1 MIFCTAGH
9 VDHGKTALVRAL
21 TGVDTD
27 RLAEERRRGLTI
39 ELGFAP
45 LELPGVGRVS
55 LVDVPGH
62 AQFIPTMLSGCGGLD
77 GALFTVAADEGPMPQ
92 TAEHLD
98 ILSLLGLERG
108 VVALTRADLASPA
121 ARAEVEARTRALTAG
136 TFLEGAPRIFVSAV
150 TGEGLEALRAALAA
164 MARQAPPPPEGSP
177 RLHVDRVFSVDGS
190 GTVVTGTL
198 TGGPLRRGDRVQLYP
213 GGQTAR
219 VRGLQCHGVPAE
231 ALPAGVRAAVNLAG
245 VRLRDVGRGDTL
257 AAPGALALTDRTDVS
272 LRVLPDAPFP
282 VHTGSQLHFHHGA
295 RALVCRCILLGQDVL
310 RPGEAGWAQL
320 RFTQPAAAAP
330 GDRFVARFFSPLAT
344 VGGGVLV
351 DLAPP
356 GKGRMRPERL
366 ARLAALAE
374 GRPLLAA
381 ESPAAP
387 AAPAAPAPSAEA
399 EGELEALYLG
409 YGLEPPPWA
418 RVEPRFAGRIRE
430 ARRACRRLEGA
441 GRPAGALP
449 RPSAPRRGRP
459 GGGGPA
465 ARALRP
471 RPLFPGRGQGC
482 PGLFPPVR
490 PAPAGALGRLRR
502 HPPAGRGPDF
512 FHICL
517 TRGGKPAMMGV
528 DMGAEGPLV
537 GPPVFKTDGDGAP
550 VLVCSIRTRPRH
562 GLRTALLARGSAGM
576 AKPLS
581 RAGRFFASNRDPRCW
596 ARGWGPPCGRRLET
610 RPFLWKGVRR
620 YVQYPILC
628 PPQAL
633 QHLQCPGGR
642 TAPRRPPGRGGG
654 VCHPAGPPERFLF
667 RHRPAVGP
675 PLR

>member
-1 MIFCTAGH
+1 M
-9 VDHGKTALVRAL
+9 
-21 TGVDTD
+21 
-27 RLAEERRRGLTI
+27 
-39 ELGFAP
+39 
-45 LELPGVGRVS
+45 
-55 LVDVPGH
+55 
-62 AQFIPTMLSGCGGLD
+62 
-77 GALFTVAADEGPMPQ
+77 
-92 TAEHLD
+92 
-98 ILSLLGLERG
+98 
-108 VVALTRADLASPA
+108 
-121 ARAEVEARTRALTAG
+121 
-136 TFLEGAPRIFVSAV
+136 
-150 TGEGLEALRAALAA
+150 
-164 MARQAPPPPEGSP
+164 
-177 RLHVDRVFSVDGS
+177 
-190 GTVVTGTL
+190 
-198 TGGPLRRGDRVQLYP
+198 
-213 GGQTAR
+213 
-219 VRGLQCHGVPAE
+219 
-231 ALPAGVRAAVNLAG
+231 
-245 VRLRDVGRGDTL
+245 
-257 AAPGALALTDRTDVS
+257 
-272 LRVLPDAPFP
+272 LPDAPFP

-320 RFTQPAAAAP
+320 RFTQSVAAAP

-430 ARRACRRLEGA
+430 ARRACRRLKERGVLLELST
-441 GRPAGALP
+441 GHLLHAGAVRAAEARL
-449 RPSAPRRGRP
+449 RGRF
-459 GGGGPA
+459 GPA
-465 ARALRP
+465 SFSLAEARD
-471 RPLFPGRGQGC
+471 
-482 PGLFPPVR
+482 
-490 PAPAGALGRLRR
+490 ALGCSRR
-502 HPPAGRGPDF
+502 CALLLLEHWDASGVTRRQGEVPDF

-517 TRGGKPAMMGV
+517 TCGGKPAMMGV

-537 GPPVFKTDGDGAP
+537 GPPVFKIDGDGAP

-596 ARGWGPPCGRRLET
+596 ARGWAVALSTARLCHAVPPGRRNLLAWSGGSSLPTATHCAAVGGSAALRMPHTPCGCCFGLAVGGPPCGRRLET
-610 RPFLWKGVRR
+610 RPFLGKGACRHVQIPLLARR
-620 YVQYPILC
+620 RLC
-628 PPQAL
+628 NTFNAQEVGQLRAAL
-633 QHLQCPGGR
+633 QDAGVEFVITQDSRPVGGFSGYGTSGPALHLGAGA
-642 TAPRRPPGRGGG
+642 APFEYTVYVHKDDLALAESAIQGT
-654 VCHPAGPPERFLF
+654 
-667 RHRPAVGP
+667 VG
-675 PLR
+675 

>member
-219 VRGLQCHGVPAE
+219 VRGLQCHGV
-231 ALPAGVRAAVNLAG
+231 
-245 VRLRDVGRGDTL
+245 
-257 AAPGALALTDRTDVS
+257 
-272 LRVLPDAPFP
+272 
-282 VHTGSQLHFHHGA
+282 
-295 RALVCRCILLGQDVL
+295 
-310 RPGEAGWAQL
+310 
-320 RFTQPAAAAP
+320 
-330 GDRFVARFFSPLAT
+330 
-344 VGGGVLV
+344 LV

-430 ARRACRRLEGA
+430 ARRACRRLKERGVLLELSP
-441 GRPAGALP
+441 GHLLHAGAVRAAEARL
-449 RPSAPRRGRP
+449 RGRF
-459 GGGGPA
+459 GPA
-465 ARALRP
+465 PFSLAEARD
-471 RPLFPGRGQGC
+471 
-482 PGLFPPVR
+482 
-490 PAPAGALGRLRR
+490 ALGCSRR
-502 HPPAGRGPDF
+502 
-512 FHICL
+512 C
-517 TRGGKPAMMGV
+517 
-528 DMGAEGPLV
+528 
-537 GPPVFKTDGDGAP
+537 
-550 VLVCSIRTRPRH
+550 
-562 GLRTALLARGSAGM
+562 ALLLLEHWDASGVTRRQGEGRIFSTSA
-576 AKPLS
+576 
-581 RAGRFFASNRDPRCW
+581 
-596 ARGWGPPCGRRLET
+596 
-610 RPFLWKGVRR
+610 
-620 YVQYPILC
+620 
-628 PPQAL
+628 
-633 QHLQCPGGR
+633 
-642 TAPRRPPGRGGG
+642 
-654 VCHPAGPPERFLF
+654 
-667 RHRPAVGP
+667 
-675 PLR
+675 

>member
-1 MIFCTAGH
+1 MQNVIVGTSGH
-9 VDHGKTALVRAL
+9 VDHGKTCLIKAL
-21 TGVDTD
+21 TGIQTD
-27 RLAEERRRGLTI
+27 RLREEQKRGITI
-39 ELGFAP
+39 ELGFAN
-45 LELPGVGRVS
+45 LPNDEGLHIGII
-55 LVDVPGH
+55 DVPGH
-62 AQFIPTMLSGCGGLD
+62 EKFVKNMLAGIGGIDLVLLVI
-77 GALFTVAADEGPMPQ
+77 ALDEGVMPQ
-92 TAEHLD
+92 TVEHLD

-387 AAPAAPAPSAEA
+387 AAPAASFQKGDMVQHKA
-399 EGELEALYLG
+399 
-409 YGLEPPPWA
+409 
-418 RVEPRFAGRIRE
+418 F
-430 ARRACRRLEGA
+430 
-441 GRPAGALP
+441 
-449 RPSAPRRGRP
+449 
-459 GGGGPA
+459 
-465 ARALRP
+465 
-471 RPLFPGRGQGC
+471 GRGMILSIQKMG
-482 PGLFPPVR
+482 GD
-490 PAPAGALGRLRR
+490 ALVEIAFDNVGTKRLM
-502 HPPAGRGPDF
+502 
-512 FHICL
+512 L
-517 TRGGKPAMMGV
+517 K
-528 DMGAEGPLV
+528 
-537 GPPVFKTDGDGAP
+537 
-550 VLVCSIRTRPRH
+550 
-562 GLRTALLARGSAGM
+562 SASAHM
-576 AKPLS
+576 SKVS
-581 RAGRFFASNRDPRCW
+581 
-596 ARGWGPPCGRRLET
+596 T
-610 RPFLWKGVRR
+610 
-620 YVQYPILC
+620 
-628 PPQAL
+628 
-633 QHLQCPGGR
+633 
-642 TAPRRPPGRGGG
+642 
-654 VCHPAGPPERFLF
+654 
-667 RHRPAVGP
+667 
-675 PLR
+675 

>member
-121 ARAEVEARTRALTAG
+121 ARAEAEARTRALTAG

-177 RLHVDRVFSVDGS
+177 RLHVDRVFSVDG
-190 GTVVTGTL
+190 
-198 TGGPLRRGDRVQLYP
+198 
-213 GGQTAR
+213 
-219 VRGLQCHGVPAE
+219 
-231 ALPAGVRAAVNLAG
+231 
-245 VRLRDVGRGDTL
+245 RGDTL
-257 AAPGALALTDRTDVS
+257 AAPGALTLTDRTDVS

-295 RALVCRCILLGQDVL
+295 RALVCRCILLGRDVL

-430 ARRACRRLEGA
+430 ARRACRRLKERGVLLELSP
-441 GRPAGALP
+441 GHLLHAGAVRAAEARL
-449 RPSAPRRGRP
+449 RGRF
-459 GGGGPA
+459 GPA
-465 ARALRP
+465 PFSLAEARD
-471 RPLFPGRGQGC
+471 
-482 PGLFPPVR
+482 
-490 PAPAGALGRLRR
+490 ALGCSRR
-502 HPPAGRGPDF
+502 
-512 FHICL
+512 C
-517 TRGGKPAMMGV
+517 
-528 DMGAEGPLV
+528 
-537 GPPVFKTDGDGAP
+537 
-550 VLVCSIRTRPRH
+550 
-562 GLRTALLARGSAGM
+562 ALLLLEHWDASGVTRRQGEGRIFSTSA
-576 AKPLS
+576 
-581 RAGRFFASNRDPRCW
+581 
-596 ARGWGPPCGRRLET
+596 
-610 RPFLWKGVRR
+610 
-620 YVQYPILC
+620 
-628 PPQAL
+628 
-633 QHLQCPGGR
+633 
-642 TAPRRPPGRGGG
+642 
-654 VCHPAGPPERFLF
+654 
-667 RHRPAVGP
+667 
-675 PLR
+675 